1 MFTLELGEIF
11 ETCALTSPTCALTSP
26 ISALG
31 EIFDTEALADGEMS
45 ETDTDADADDE
56 LGAFIM
62 AVEEALEDA
71 LALLSA

>member
-11 ETCALTSPTCALTSP
+11 ETFALTSPTCALTSP